1 MKVLLLLTL
10 IVLFSS
16 LFVIL
21 PHANAQQSTR
31 KILQDLQAEGRS
43 NCEVWQINNFLY
55 KPVRINIVHQPVD
68 NHKVSIS
75 TEGGGEA
82 FWDGS
87 KETFQLVAKDTDRY
101 TAEIVLDYEFKHD
114 EPRQVFYQV
123 FAQDRILV
131 MEGNWVHEGFT
142 FCKIIDF
149 WIEEA
154 PTELTPEE
162 IVEINNQFNSEFR
175 KEVAQQNT
183 TVETG
188 LLVVAIII
196 AVIGILS
203 TTYFIIII
211 ISQRSMARVSK
222 KPAKKLQDMIES
234 VRKLADVMRLQT
246 KYNMTTDK
254 DMKEKLIQKV
264 DNSLRDLAIMTAGTQ
279 QKIELVA
286 SFPKPESLVPKGGE
300 PVSDI
305 PPVKGEKIDEEQ
317 QRKNEDV
324 YAEEYGLKSIEMAK
338 PEVSFVDLVLQNEDE
353 QRKEPISNETDKET
367 KTDEEPKSIEDSVK
381 DLKPC
386 VYCGK
391 KPDYICKDCKKMF
404 CKEHE
409 SHNCKGKETKNLGV
423 SDLIS
428 TLTQKIIKSVMEKKD
443 SITNSDEEMDSLFE
457 KGYTKSEVKDML
469 IKEYLKIPY
478 KEAREIYD
486 KIHKDYAKKKTF
498 PNSLRIEAM
507 MERLVRSDT

>member
-1 MKVLLLLTL
+1 M
-10 IVLFSS
+10 
-16 LFVIL
+16 L
-21 PHANAQQSTR
+21 PDANAQQSTR
-31 KILQDLQAEGRS
+31 KMLQDLQAEGRS
-43 NCEVWQINNFLY
+43 NCEVWQINKFLY
-55 KPVRINIVHQPVD
+55 KTVRINIVHQPVD
-68 NHKVSIS
+68 NHQVSIS
-75 TEGGGEA
+75 SEGGGEV

-87 KETFQLVAKDTDRY
+87 KETFQLVARDTDRY

-154 PTELTPEE
+154 PTELSPEE

-175 KEVAQQNT
+175 REVAKQNT
-183 TVETG
+183 TVETA
-188 LLVVAIII
+188 LLIVGVTIV
-196 AVIGILS
+196 VIGIIS
-203 TTYFIIII
+203 TVYFMIII

-222 KPAKKLQDMIES
+222 KPAKKLQDMIVS
-234 VRKLADVMRLQT
+234 VRKLADVMRLQSQ
-246 KYNMTTDK
+246 YNMTTDK
-254 DMKEKLIQKV
+254 EMKEKLIQKV
-264 DNSLRDLAIMTAGTQ
+264 DNSLKDLAIMTAGTQ
-279 QKIELVA
+279 QKIQLES
-286 SFPKPESLVPKGGE
+286 SFPKPESLVPKDGK
-300 PVSDI
+300 PVSDV
-305 PPVKGEKIDEEQ
+305 PPVKGEMIDEEQ
-317 QRKNEDV
+317 QRRNEEA

-338 PEVSFVDLVLQNEDE
+338 PEVSFVDLVLQDEDK
-353 QRKEPISNETDKET
+353 QRKESLSGETDEEVKS
-367 KTDEEPKSIEDSVK
+367 DEEPKSIEDSVK

-409 SHNCKGKETKNLGV
+409 SHNCKGKEKKILGA

-428 TLTQKIIKSVMEKKD
+428 TLTQKIINSVMEKQD
-443 SITNSDEEMDSLFE
+443 SITNSDEEMDSLFQ
-457 KGYTKSEVKDML
+457 KGYTKSEVKDIL

-498 PNSLRIEAM
+498 PNSVRIEAM
-507 MERLVRSDT
+507 MERLVRSET